1 MGKRSVQASEAPAK
15 RAKSGAARSPEDV
28 SRSAAADQVRR
39 PAARAPGGEAA
50 AATAGAE
57 AAAPVPTRQELLATF
72 KPQEWAQ
79 QQNMP
84 DDLAADLKQ
93 RFEEATDVY
102 DECWSCVGAPMSKV
116 TAVLSCESSIGLPLL
131 VCHYFRCA

>member
-15 RAKSGAARSPEDV
+15 RAKSVAARSPEDI
-28 SRSAAADQVRR
+28 SRSAAADQVRLRR
-39 PAARAPGGEAA
+39 PAARAPAGEAA
-50 AATAGAE
+50 AATAGAP
-57 AAAPVPTRQELLATF
+57 AAAPVPTRQELLAKF
-72 KPQEWAQ
+72 KPQEWTQ
-79 QQNMP
+79 QPNMP

-102 DECWSCVGAPMSKV
+102 DECWSPVGAPMSKV
-116 TAVLSCESSIGLPLL
+116 TALLSCESSV